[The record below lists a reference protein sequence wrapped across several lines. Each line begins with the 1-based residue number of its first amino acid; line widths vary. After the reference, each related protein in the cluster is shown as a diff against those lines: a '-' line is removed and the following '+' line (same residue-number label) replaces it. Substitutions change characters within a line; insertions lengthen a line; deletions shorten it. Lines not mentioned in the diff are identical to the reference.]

1 MDTSRSA
8 QVAAGQLGIDREQ
21 AALEAGRRL
30 VISSDFHKA
39 YQSLALINGVDP
51 LWCFAHIRRYF
62 LRAGAAHPEAPGDW
76 CDAWT
81 ERIAVLYRAHH
92 ALAATTPGTEAHE
105 DAAGRWQRAFTDIDA
120 HRILQASDA
129 AKGLLHPAAAKVI
142 ATLNNEW
149 DGLAR
154 HQDLPQL
161 PLDNYPDV
169 AVMPMLLV
177 PGGSVAGQGGAL
189 AA

>member
-1 MDTSRSA
+1 M
-8 QVAAGQLGIDREQ
+8 
-21 AALEAGRRL
+21 
-30 VISSDFHKA
+30 
-39 YQSLALINGVDP
+39 DP
-51 LWCFAHIRRYF
+51 LWCFAHIRRDF
-62 LRAGAAHPEAPGDW
+62 LRAGAAHPEALGDW

-92 ALAATTPGTEAHE
+92 ALAATTPGTDAHQR
-105 DAAGRWQRAFTDIDA
+105 AQGRWQRAFTDIDA

-154 HQDLPQL
+154 HQELPQL
-161 PLDNYPDV
+161 PLDNNTAERALRTPVIGRKNFYGSGAEWAPTWL
-169 AVMPMLLV
+169 PTSGPSPPPP
-177 PGGSVAGQGGAL
+177 PGTTSSPSAC
-189 AA
+189 

>member
-1 MDTSRSA
+1 M
-8 QVAAGQLGIDREQ
+8 
-21 AALEAGRRL
+21 
-30 VISSDFHKA
+30 
-39 YQSLALINGVDP
+39 DP
-51 LWCFAHIRRYF
+51 LWCWAHIRRYF
-62 LRAGAAHPEAPGDW
+62 LRAGAAHPDALGDW

-92 ALAATTPGTEAHE
+92 ALAATTPGTDAHE
-105 DAAGRWQRAFTDIDA
+105 RAQGRWQRAFADIDA

-154 HQDLPQL
+154 HQDPPQL

-169 AVMPMLLV
+169 AVMPRSW
-177 PGGSVAGQGGAL
+177 PGGGVSAGRGGGL